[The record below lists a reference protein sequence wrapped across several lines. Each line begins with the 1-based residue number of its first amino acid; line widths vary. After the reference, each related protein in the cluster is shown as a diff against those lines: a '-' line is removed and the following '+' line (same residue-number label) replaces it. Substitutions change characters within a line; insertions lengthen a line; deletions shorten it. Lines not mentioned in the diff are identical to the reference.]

1 MDFWQQYLPVKH
13 LILNKI
19 AIKWNDSMDPVSC
32 VVLELSMVYAVE
44 KLLGLQKILAAEQ
57 GCSRQHTMFIFSTY
71 SLKACIDA

>member
-1 MDFWQQYLPVKH
+1 
-13 LILNKI
+13 
-19 AIKWNDSMDPVSC
+19 MDPVSC